1 MRPTRHALG
10 YRLDAVAG
18 LRLPPNGGLTDRRKG
33 PAPLSRLGHR
43 TDMQGPTGPE
53 GAGSKG
59 DTPMGAKQLT
69 FDQDAREKIRAGVQ
83 KLAKAVKVTYGPRGR
98 NAVIDRGWGSPNI
111 TKDGVTVAEEV
122 ELQDPYEDMGA
133 QLVKEAATKTS
144 DVAGDGT
151 TTATVL
157 AESMFL
163 GAHKYVA
170 AGAGVAALGRGMKTA
185 AQAAVASLEKM
196 ARKVSTEKQH
206 VKQVASI
213 AANGDNEIGSM
224 IAEAMDKVGK
234 DGVITIEE
242 GKTLDTTVNVIQGM
256 QFDRGFLSPHF
267 VTDPDRMEAVLE
279 KPLILIWGEKIS
291 AAAKLVPLL
300 ESISKTGRSLLI
312 IAEDVEGDALATLVL
327 NRLRGVVQ
335 TVAVKAPG
343 YGDRRK
349 AMLEDIAILTGAKAM
364 FPDVGADL
372 EQVTLDDL
380 GSCRRVTVD
389 GDSTVI
395 VDGVGQASALSARL
409 MQIRRETENT
419 DSDYDREKL
428 QERLAKLAGGVA
440 QIEVGAATETEMKEK
455 KARVEDALHATRA
468 AVEEGILAGGGT
480 AFVRA
485 EKAVKKLLDETEGDE
500 ALGVQ
505 VVLDSLQV
513 PLRTIADNAGYEGHV
528 VLRNV
533 RKAKQTVGFDA
544 HTGKETDMFDAGI
557 VDPTK
562 VSRSALQN
570 AASVAA
576 LLMSTD
582 TLIADLPEEEGEAAP
597 GMDEDF

>member
-1 MRPTRHALG
+1 
-10 YRLDAVAG
+10 
-18 LRLPPNGGLTDRRKG
+18 
-33 PAPLSRLGHR
+33 
-43 TDMQGPTGPE
+43 
-53 GAGSKG
+53 
-59 DTPMGAKQLT
+59 MGAKQLS
-69 FDQDAREKIRAGVQ
+69 FDQDARDKIRAGVE
-83 KLAKAVKVTYGPRGR
+83 KLARAVKVTYGPRGR

-122 ELQDPYEDMGA
+122 DLNDPYENMGA

-170 AGAGVAALGRGMKTA
+170 SGASTAALARGMKA
-185 AQAAVASLEKM
+185 ASQTVVDALQKM
-196 ARKVSTEKQH
+196 ARKVSADKQH

-213 AANGDNEIGSM
+213 AANGDEEIGKM
-224 IAEAMDKVGK
+224 IADAMDKVGK

-242 GKTLDTTVNVIQGM
+242 GKTLDTAVSVIQGM

-267 VTDPDRMEAVLE
+267 VTNPDRMEAVIE
-279 KPLILIWGEKIS
+279 KPLILVWGEKIS

-300 ESISKTGRSLLI
+300 EAVSKTGRALFI

-335 TVAVKAPG
+335 TIAVKAPG

-349 AMLEDIAILTGAKAM
+349 AMLEDIATITGAHAL

-372 EQVTLDDL
+372 EKVTLDDL
-380 GSCRRVTVD
+380 GSCRRVTID
-389 GDSTVI
+389 AESTTI
-395 VDGVGQASALSARL
+395 VDGTGDPAALSARL
-409 MQIRRETENT
+409 MQIRREIENT
-419 DSDYDREKL
+419 TSDYDREKL

-468 AVEEGILAGGGT
+468 AVEEGILPGGGT
-480 AFVRA
+480 AFIRA
-485 EKAVKKLLDETEGDE
+485 EAPVQKLIEASSGDE
-500 ALGVQ
+500 ALGMR
-505 VVLDSLQV
+505 VVLEALQV

-533 RKAKQTVGFDA
+533 RKAKKAVGFDA
-544 HTGKETDMFDAGI
+544 QRGAEHDMFEAGI

-562 VSRSALQN
+562 VARAALQN

-582 TLIADLPEEEGEAAP
+582 TLIADLPEDDHGADA
-597 GMDEDF
+597 GMDEDY